1 LSRKK
6 IYVEKMNDVLHK
18 KDESFRLKEMANR
31 NFTKGRGKM
40 KKIGLLL
47 FGLMFVIGVVS
58 AAAQTEP
65 KPFEIGGTTFKR
77 VHHDENLLP
86 DRGHS
91 GFGSLLFD
99 TNGKLVM
106 EADDTTWLYTTGLFE
121 APTGGQ
127 RDWYGKW
134 VSHVRK
140 FNPKTWVSGEKQWA
154 LGLAAGDQ
162 WAVIHHAIQVDEDL
176 YLVFYSANA
185 GVRTAI
191 ADKPDGQFTAIPDF
205 QLTVTEPREEEG
217 GKRSGAAFARVNK

>member
-1 LSRKK
+1 
-6 IYVEKMNDVLHK
+6 MNDVLHK